1 MSVPQIIDKILD
13 KHNFIS
19 ESYAFKLRETYKER
33 EYCVEYGESDLHFL
47 CRLAE
52 EEGIYWYHE
61 HAENG
66 HCLCFSD
73 AEGGP
78 RIPGESLLRFYPGS
92 GQPEDTAV
100 ISRLNLRQRVN
111 SDSATFREWNFT
123 TPGIDLSGRQKEED
137 MAKAPV
143 PLAMSLET
151 YQFPHLYQT
160 RDEGERYVKLQL
172 QRQLTFCKWLEGESD
187 VCRFLPGFTFSV
199 YEHPRADV
207 NRAWWISEVRHEGQQ
222 PGVLRHEAP
231 SDRGLEYKSVVTAIP
246 DDTRFVPEINHK
258 KVRIDG
264 LQSAIVTGP
273 SGEEVYTDEYGRVK
287 VQFHWDRL
295 GANDERTTCWVR
307 VADSW
312 AGTNFGFIQ
321 VPRIGQEVMVEF
333 MEGDPDRPVITGR
346 VYNPDNMPP
355 WQLPEQKTLS
365 GIQSREFKA
374 GRRNQLVLD
383 DSNGQIQAQLSS
395 DHDLSQL
402 NLGYITRVNHV
413 EGRKDF
419 RGEGFELRSDSWGG
433 IRAGKG
439 LVISTDARSSAERHQ
454 KDIAEAMSNLDQ
466 AASQHQDQAGLA
478 VKHEAQDFGEHQK
491 PVGNALSKQNSDLRG
506 SGQPH
511 GELTAPHILISS
523 PAGIATTTPNSTHI
537 HSGDHTAVTAGSHIS
552 LASNKSFIATAVE
565 RVSLFAHSLGMKL
578 FAAKGKVE
586 IQAQSDDLDII
597 AEKVASFISAQ
608 KTIRLSAP
616 KEILLTADGSYIK
629 INGQGI
635 EKGTNGA
642 FKVHSSTTVRGLT
655 GPNTMPNL
663 TPAFAIS
670 EPDPLARLVMTD
682 QLHRGLQPDRD
693 AVNGTGTIDAAASSH
708 ALHLFGESQKTN
720 IETLQQQS
728 GGYKYNV
735 IVGNAIDLG
744 EAEQDDG
751 EEA

>member
-1 MSVPQIIDKILD
+1 MMDC
-13 KHNFIS
+13 H
-19 ESYAFKLRETYKER
+19 AA
-33 EYCVEYGESDLHFL
+33 
-47 CRLAE
+47 RLVV
-52 EEGIYWYHE
+52 
-61 HAENG
+61 
-66 HCLCFSD
+66 
-73 AEGGP
+73 
-78 RIPGESLLRFYPGS
+78 
-92 GQPEDTAV
+92 QPVT
-100 ISRLNLRQRVN
+100 
-111 SDSATFREWNFT
+111 
-123 TPGIDLSGRQKEED
+123 
-137 MAKAPV
+137 
-143 PLAMSLET
+143 
-151 YQFPHLYQT
+151 
-160 RDEGERYVKLQL
+160 
-172 QRQLTFCKWLEGESD
+172 GESD
-187 VCRFLPGFTFSV
+187 VCRFLPGFTFTV

-231 SDRGLEYKSVVTAIP
+231 ADRGLEYKSVVTAIP

-273 SGEEVYTDEYGRVK
+273 SGEEVYTDEYGRIK

-295 GANDERTTCWVR
+295 GASDERTTCWVR

-346 VYNPDNMPP
+346 VYNPDTMPP

-454 KDIAEAMSNLDQ
+454 KDIAEAVSNLDQ

-586 IQAQSDDLDII
+586 IQAQSDDLEII
-597 AEKVASFISAQ
+597 ADKVLRIISAQ
-608 KTIRLSAP
+608 ETVRLSAP
-616 KEILLTADGSYIK
+616 EEILLTAGGSYIR
-629 INGQGI
+629 IGQGI
-635 EKGTNGA
+635 EEGTPGQWLVHAAQRSMDGPDSMPALMPVLPNGGSMMA
-642 FKVHSSTTVRGLT
+642 AGLSAEAQAAMDTSGFMKVGLSESSPQHMSDSEFEKTILCTWGCYCQDKYGRNNTHQGCVDEHIKANPDYYDSAKHPLDDSPVWSEVSYYKEDSFSKDT
-655 GPNTMPNL
+655 GSLEHEQYDLVESNNYPGKPTSHYPVNDTWRL
-663 TPAFAIS
+663 DVVKIG
-670 EPDPLARLVMTD
+670 PDGNPEKFYDMKFPGDHFNPINNPKDKKRKTAYEEI
-682 QLHRGLQPDRD
+682 
-693 AVNGTGTIDAAASSH
+693 AAKNKEKYGTGEYMTFDVMDECNRCQKQEEEETSRQPETRP
-708 ALHLFGESQKTN
+708 ESETN
-720 IETLQQQS
+720 KFYRVPQQP
-728 GGYKYNV
+728 GG
-735 IVGNAIDLG
+735 ISLPPPISPPIIIPI
-744 EAEQDDG
+744 
-751 EEA
+751 